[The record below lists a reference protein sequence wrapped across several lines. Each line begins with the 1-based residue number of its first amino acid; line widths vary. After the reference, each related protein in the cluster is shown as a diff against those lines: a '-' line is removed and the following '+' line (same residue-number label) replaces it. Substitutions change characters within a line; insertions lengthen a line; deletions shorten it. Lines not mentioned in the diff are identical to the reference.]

1 MHRLGELSRS
11 YASHVARL
19 FLLEIFIMN
28 KQYAKFLASLR
39 TALTANQKAGEA
51 LAEYRPIYNKLSPET
66 QFVVRLE
73 VAGEIADAF
82 ECEVRESVYRG
93 EKTIAFDGDRKSD
106 ARNALR
112 YYFPVKS
119 DSRGSNNKAD
129 PVADLLKKFNALS
142 AGEKRRFLKAI

>member
-1 MHRLGELSRS
+1 
-11 YASHVARL
+11 
-19 FLLEIFIMN
+19 MN

-51 LAEYRPIYNKLSPET
+51 LAEYRPIYNRLAPES